1 VVFVVPI
8 LPTPSPSPTP
18 TPSPSATATPIVWSA
33 GDQAGQAAGALGEVG
48 KSAATVLIW
57 VAILVLPIGLA
68 FVLLLALLG
77 FAARRVVEPY
87 PQATAALHRG
97 PAGDV
102 RPAGWPAQGGAA
114 PAQPASGT
122 PPSGTPPSGAPD
134 AHPEKTPK
142 V

>member
-1 VVFVVPI
+1 VPI

-18 TPSPSATATPIVWSA
+18 TPSPSATATPVVWSA
-33 GDQAGQAAGALGEVG
+33 GDQAGQAAGALGAVG
-48 KSAATVLIW
+48 ESAATVLIW

-77 FAARRVVEPY
+77 FAARRFEPY
-87 PQATAALHRG
+87 RRRLLPFTVAQPVTFAQ
-97 PAGDV
+97 P
-102 RPAGWPAQGGAA
+102 GWPAQGGAA

-122 PPSGTPPSGAPD
+122 PPSGTPD